1 MSTFNLKLPDIIH
14 KCDLKYFYY
23 HHVSQVLNNKQK
35 IDFRA
40 LFCQVKGQFDLIR
53 SIMGGLEV

>member
-23 HHVSQVLNNKQK
+23 YHVSQVLNNKQK

-40 LFCQVKGQFDLIR
+40 LFGQV
-53 SIMGGLEV
+53 